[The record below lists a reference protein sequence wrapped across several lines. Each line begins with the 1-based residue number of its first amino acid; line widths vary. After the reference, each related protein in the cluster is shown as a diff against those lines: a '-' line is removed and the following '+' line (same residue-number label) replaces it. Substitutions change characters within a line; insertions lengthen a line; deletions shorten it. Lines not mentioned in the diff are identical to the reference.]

1 MESNTKEQF
10 SEHLSFQ
17 ETKELLKDLHVN
29 NVADQFSNRVI
40 TLVIASLGLTTALAW
55 DDTLKELFHALFG
68 ASDTLVSKL
77 FYSILITLIAVIITL
92 ILTRAVRS
100 KHHKK

>member
-1 MESNTKEQF
+1 MEQERY

-17 ETKELLKDLHVN
+17 ETKELLKELKLHT
-29 NVADQFSNRVI
+29 VADQFSSRVI

-55 DDTLKELFHALFG
+55 DDTLKELFHAIFG
-68 ASDTLVSKL
+68 ANDGLADKL

-92 ILTRAVRS
+92 MLARIMRR
-100 KHHKK
+100 KK